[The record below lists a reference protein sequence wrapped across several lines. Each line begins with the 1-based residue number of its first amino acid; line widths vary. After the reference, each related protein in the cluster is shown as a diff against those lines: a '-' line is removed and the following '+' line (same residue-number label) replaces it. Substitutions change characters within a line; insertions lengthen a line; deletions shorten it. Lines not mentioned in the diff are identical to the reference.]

1 MVLSPSFSH
10 HHSSAT
16 NERHSE
22 GGGGGG
28 RDNRFPETAL
38 LSFFSCVC
46 VCVGRPVCRSSVSI
60 TQGACS
66 CRTTLDDL
74 EPSPSFDSAIR
85 LHPRTTRLAAREYLL
100 PTNRPSP
107 IRRIRMGEEARK
119 FVFQSDLN
127 KYSYSSTICNI
138 LFVKDN
144 ISEERNILRLSG
156 EYHFS
161 CTIIFFHSI
170 VDKITRY

>member
-1 MVLSPSFSH
+1 MSAIQKEEEEEGETTDFQRPRYSPSFR
-10 HHSSAT
+10 A
-16 NERHSE
+16 
-22 GGGGGG
+22 
-28 RDNRFPETAL
+28 
-38 LSFFSCVC
+38 C

-144 ISEERNILRLSG
+144 ISEKK
-156 EYHFS
+156 FS
-161 CTIIFFHSI
+161 SVVRRVPFFLHDYLFSF
-170 VDKITRY
+170 DRR